1 MKTQGINN
9 AGRQGLMVRYGYEI
23 ARFGYLLP
31 AVAMVCRFGYVV

>member
-1 MKTQGINN
+1 
-9 AGRQGLMVRYGYEI
+9 MVIYGYEI